1 MSATPQKAKG
11 PAETAISPSHG
22 STNPAKGMDM
32 NKHEDTTA
40 AAAAAI
46 EFPIPYYRQE
56 PCDDLRDA
64 LALMDAVDHLMDK
77 GCQHGLRSEEVS
89 NMSIVFSIARELLK
103 PVVCYL
109 DDDMRTDVA
118 ERYRAA
124 RREVILESYERGRS

>member
-1 MSATPQKAKG
+1 MTSAQKKG
-11 PAETAISPSHG
+11 PAEAATSPSHG
-22 STNPAKGMDM
+22 STNPAKDMEM
-32 NKHEDTTA
+32 NKHVNSTA
-40 AAAAAI
+40 AAGAAT

-124 RREVILESYERGRS
+124 RREVILESYERGRA